1 MVLSQENR
9 IPKTLPREAAAKC
22 RQDACAPTTCVDS
35 SCVKANLGLRF
46 IRMRYFSFVISLIAL
61 SGAAAEELPEFRPA
75 LIGRSPGAIINRI
88 DEKTLVAA
96 KQKESLVMFFA
107 KVEKTGDVTWSASYL
122 GAPDSQ
128 LLAQEVDR
136 ALVGAKMIPAI
147 RNHEPV
153 AVLFYGCVVFSMTAD
168 GKPRLRLFANQDP
181 NEIKKESDFIAPQ
194 ACLGGDS
201 GLAALRYPQNGSTV
215 PLSAIVNLQLAV
227 DASGNPQSVKV
238 TDESPPLL
246 GYGDAAAMDFNAAKY
261 IPAFRDGKPVA
272 SDTTLS
278 IYYPQKG

>member
-1 MVLSQENR
+1 MRHTGLSILILVLLRQ
-9 IPKTLPREAAAKC
+9 LAAA
-22 RQDACAPTTCVDS
+22 QEV
-35 SCVKANLGLRF
+35 
-46 IRMRYFSFVISLIAL
+46 
-61 SGAAAEELPEFRPA
+61 PEFRPA

-153 AVLFYGCVVFSMTAD
+153 AVLFYGTVVFSMVE
-168 GKPRLRLFANQDP
+168 GKPRLRLFANQDS

-227 DASGNPQSVKV
+227 DAAGNLQSAKV
-238 TDESPPLL
+238 IDESPPLL
-246 GYGDAAAMDFNAAKY
+246 GYGDAAALDFNAAKY
-261 IPAFRDGKPVA
+261 IPAFREGKPVA

-278 IYYPQKG
+278 VYYPQKG

>member
-1 MVLSQENR
+1 MRHYLTILISIAAVADALAQD
-9 IPKTLPREAAAKC
+9 IPET
-22 RQDACAPTTCVDS
+22 
-35 SCVKANLGLRF
+35 
-46 IRMRYFSFVISLIAL
+46 
-61 SGAAAEELPEFRPA
+61 RPA

-88 DEKTLVAA
+88 DTRTLMAA
-96 KQKESLVMFFA
+96 NQKASLVFFFA

-147 RNHEPV
+147 RNREPV
-153 AVLFYGCVVFSMTAD
+153 AVLFYGAVVFSVVE
-168 GKPRLRLFANQDP
+168 GKPRLRLFANQDAA
-181 NEIKKESDFIAPQ
+181 EIKKESDFIAPQ

-201 GLAALRYPQNGSTV
+201 KLGALSYPQNGSPV

-227 DASGNPQSVKV
+227 DAAGNLQNVKV
-238 TDESPPLL
+238 IDESPPLL
-246 GYGDAAAMDFNAAKY
+246 GYGDAALIDFNSAKY
-261 IPAFRDGKPVA
+261 VPAFREGKPVA

>member
-1 MVLSQENR
+1 LQLHKLKVRVAFSGMRRIGIFLYLSLLTWQFAVAQE
-9 IPKTLPREAAAKC
+9 P
-22 RQDACAPTTCVDS
+22 
-35 SCVKANLGLRF
+35 
-46 IRMRYFSFVISLIAL
+46 
-61 SGAAAEELPEFRPA
+61 LPEMRPA
-75 LIGRSPGAIINRI
+75 LIGRSPGAVINRI
-88 DEKTLVAA
+88 DEKTLAAA

-136 ALVGAKMIPAI
+136 ALIGAKMIPAV

-153 AVLFYGCVVFSMTAD
+153 AVLFYGTVVFSMVND
-168 GKPRLRLFANQDP
+168 KPRLRLFANQDA

-201 GLAALRYPQNGSTV
+201 PLAALRYPQNTTTV
-215 PLSAIVNLQLAV
+215 PLSAVVNLQIAV
-227 DASGNPQSVKV
+227 DAAGNLKSVKV
-238 TDESPPLL
+238 IDESPPLL
-246 GYGDAAAMDFNAAKY
+246 GYGDVAFGDFNTAKF

-272 SDTTLS
+272 SETTLS
-278 IYYPQKG
+278 VYYPQKG